1 MGFCFMYFCYIVSKI
16 YFSYPCLLFLVP
28 GEPASLL
35 WYYKVDLLLDMSW
48 NGMREGWSHWKHVGF
63 HTVAFFISDPVEV
76 GSATIIQDVAV
87 GALHVGGTSTIGG
100 TYGINSNAI
109 LGLEVVVEVGTI
121 FEGLTA
127 KDGNGFFFIKWQF
140 GTGAQDNQAGKYK
153 DLHVGDVLVGMQVP
167 C

>member
-1 MGFCFMYFCYIVSKI
+1 MKGFCFMCFCYVGSKI

-28 GEPASLL
+28 GEPTSSHFSSE
-35 WYYKVDLLLDMSW
+35 VDLLLDMSW
-48 NGMREGWSHWKHVGF
+48 DGMREGWSHWKHVGF

-76 GSATIIQDVAV
+76 GSATIIQDVPV

-100 TYGINSNAI
+100 TYSVNSNAI

-127 KDGNGFFFIKWQF
+127 EDGNGIFFFYNWQF
-140 GTGAQDNQAGKYK
+140 STGGHDYQARKYK
-153 DLHVGDVLVGMQVP
+153 LEKTMFMLPVWL
-167 C
+167 